1 MSMKWYVVQS
11 QSNYEQKV
19 QKGLLE
25 RIKRDGLEAKFGQ
38 VIVPAEE
45 VIEMRAGQKRKTLR
59 KFFPGY
65 VLVQVETEGASAIDN
80 DCWHLIKHTPNVLGF
95 IGGTPD
101 KPRPI
106 TDKEADRI
114 LDRIKATESKPVP
127 KIMYQ
132 VGETVRIVEGPF
144 KDFDAIIEEPLYDK
158 NKAKVG
164 VLIFGRQ
171 TSMEIDF
178 SALEKPQNG

>member
-1 MSMKWYVVQS
+1 MSLKWYVIQS

-19 QKGLLE
+19 QKALLD
-25 RIKRDGLEAKFGQ
+25 RIKRDGLESRFGD

-65 VLVQVETEGASAIDN
+65 VLVQVETEGASTIDT

-95 IGGTPD
+95 IGGTSD

-106 TDKEADRI
+106 TDKEAERI
-114 LDRIKATESKPVP
+114 LDRIKATEEKPVP
-127 KIMYQ
+127 KVLYQ
-132 VGETVRIVEGPF
+132 IGESVRIVDGPF
-144 KDFDAIIEEPLYDK
+144 KDFDAIIEEALYDK
-158 NKAKVG
+158 NKARVG
-164 VLIFGRQ
+164 VLIFGRS

-178 SALEKPQNG
+178 SALAKPANG